1 MKLNNPKLSLTFLG
15 GDTSSSS
22 LEVTSQYILKESVS
36 STFQLFSSL
45 KSSSRQISLSLKRK
59 TQAESIL
66 SQLGLPR
73 SVAIDAFYRQIIIH
87 GGIPF
92 DLTVSQTKVPVYDEM
107 TQSEF
112 NQMLAKGI
120 EQIKRGETVSM
131 DEVFGEIEADWKK

>member
-1 MKLNNPKLSLTFLG
+1 MPANKTANVNARIDLN
-15 GDTSSSS
+15 
-22 LEVTSQYILKESVS
+22 V
-36 STFQLFSSL
+36 
-45 KSSSRQISLSLKRK
+45 K

-66 SQLGLPR
+66 TQLGLPR

-131 DEVFGEIEADWKK
+131 DEVFCEIEADWKK